1 MTIKYKTIKEIKK
14 MISQK
19 EISNKEIVQ
28 EVYKLINE
36 NSHLNA
42 FVTLNEENSIKQ
54 ADNLDNN
61 PSEMAL
67 AGIPIAQKDLFCT
80 KGLRTTCGSKIL
92 DNFIPPYSATVI
104 ENLENAGCISVG
116 KTNMD
121 EFAMGSSNETSY
133 FGNVH
138 NPWGDKLVPGGS
150 SGGSASA
157 VAAGIVPAAS
167 GTDTGGSIRQPA
179 SLCGITGLKPTYG
192 RVSRWGMIA
201 FASSLDQAGP
211 MARTV
216 EDCALL
222 LNEMCS
228 HDIKDTTSLDED
240 IPNFENRA
248 GAVTLDITM
257 AELNTYSQNC
267 SPTDPPILMSWPGAL
282 PRQLDEYIDLNNET
296 NTELL
301 ADQIWDGERNLDPNW
316 EAILKKNFLNSGGYQ
331 YFKMIVDEVS
341 TRFNL
346 ANTVDDFE
354 IITDKEN
361 YYSLEVLNIINNIR
375 DDFNTYQ
382 ANLDTTTFM
391 PRQANDCANVEYYID
406 DLKWGLPVYLGL
418 DGTEVTEEYK
428 YDTGEFLETKGFYL
442 PTYYYYNKTDSRYQP
457 FKRPSSG
464 GFSHSSIFLLV
475 SKFQLDVKGEPY
487 FFMDLDR
494 LNCIDEV
501 APYKEN
507 EFSEMNNM
515 STGNPNSAFAK
526 LPLSIQ
532 DEVAYSGSQITSKSY
547 DPPLNR
553 LSRLAIRLR
562 FHNGRP
568 VKFGI
573 QPFSF
578 VLEIKCSKQSLK
590 LK

>member
-42 FVTLNEENSIKQ
+42 FVTLNEENSLKQ

-240 IPNFENRA
+240 IPNFENDLNQSLK
-248 GAVTLDITM
+248 GKKIGVVKDLDLSSLDNDVVSVYEDSLKEFVSLG
-257 AELNTYSQNC
+257 AELKDIS
-267 SPTDPPILMSWPGAL
+267 L
-282 PRQLDEYIDLNNET
+282 P
-296 NTELL
+296 
-301 ADQIWDGERNLDPNW
+301 
-316 EAILKKNFLNSGGYQ
+316 
-331 YFKMIVDEVS
+331 
-341 TRFNL
+341 NL
-346 ANTVDDFE
+346 ALSV
-354 IITDKEN
+354 
-361 YYSLEVLNIINNIR
+361 
-375 DDFNTYQ
+375 
-382 ANLDTTTFM
+382 
-391 PRQANDCANVEYYID
+391 
-406 DLKWGLPVYLGL
+406 
-418 DGTEVTEEYK
+418 
-428 YDTGEFLETKGFYL
+428 
-442 PTYYYYNKTDSRYQP
+442 PTYY
-457 FKRPSSG
+457 
-464 GFSHSSIFLLV
+464 V
-475 SKFQLDVKGEPY
+475 
-487 FFMDLDR
+487 
-494 LNCIDEV
+494 V
-501 APYKEN
+501 APAECSSN
-507 EFSEMNNM
+507 
-515 STGNPNSAFAK
+515 
-526 LPLSIQ
+526 
-532 DEVAYSGSQITSKSY
+532 
-547 DPPLNR
+547 
-553 LSRLAIRLR
+553 LSR
-562 FHNGRP
+562 FDG
-568 VKFGI
+568 VKFGRRSENPKDLEELYI
-573 QPFSF
+573 QTRSEGFGDEVKRRILIGSYVLSAGYYDAYYKKAQQVRRLIKKDFDDAFSNVDVIMTPTTRGPAF
-578 VLEIKCSKQSLK
+578 EMGSKGSDPIQMYLEDLFTISANLAGLPAMSLPNGNIDK
-590 LK
+590 KPIGLQIIGNFLDESTILNFGHMYQTKTNWHMLTPDGVKE

>member
-1 MTIKYKTIKEIKK
+1 MTIKFKTIKEIKK

-28 EVYKLINE
+28 EVYKLIDE
-36 NSHLNA
+36 NIHLNA
-42 FVTLNEENSIKQ
+42 FVTLNEDNSLKK
-54 ADNLDNN
+54 AEGLDNN
-61 PSEMAL
+61 PSDSPL

-240 IPNFENRA
+240 IPNFENNLNQSLK
-248 GAVTLDITM
+248 GKKIGVVKDLDLSSLDNDVVSIYEDSLKEFVSLG
-257 AELNTYSQNC
+257 AELEDIS
-267 SPTDPPILMSWPGAL
+267 L
-282 PRQLDEYIDLNNET
+282 P
-296 NTELL
+296 
-301 ADQIWDGERNLDPNW
+301 NL
-316 EAILKKNFLNSGGYQ
+316 
-331 YFKMIVDEVS
+331 
-341 TRFNL
+341 
-346 ANTVDDFE
+346 
-354 IITDKEN
+354 
-361 YYSLEVLNIINNIR
+361 SLSV
-375 DDFNTYQ
+375 
-382 ANLDTTTFM
+382 
-391 PRQANDCANVEYYID
+391 
-406 DLKWGLPVYLGL
+406 
-418 DGTEVTEEYK
+418 
-428 YDTGEFLETKGFYL
+428 
-442 PTYYYYNKTDSRYQP
+442 PTYY
-457 FKRPSSG
+457 
-464 GFSHSSIFLLV
+464 V
-475 SKFQLDVKGEPY
+475 
-487 FFMDLDR
+487 
-494 LNCIDEV
+494 V
-501 APYKEN
+501 APAECSSN
-507 EFSEMNNM
+507 
-515 STGNPNSAFAK
+515 
-526 LPLSIQ
+526 
-532 DEVAYSGSQITSKSY
+532 
-547 DPPLNR
+547 
-553 LSRLAIRLR
+553 LSR
-562 FHNGRP
+562 FDG
-568 VKFGI
+568 VKFGRRSENPKDLEELYI
-573 QPFSF
+573 QTRSEGFGDEVKRRILIGSYVLSAGYYDAYYKKAQQVRRLIKKDFVEAFSNVDVIMTPTTRGPAF
-578 VLEIKCSKQSLK
+578 EMGSKGSDPIQMYLEDLFTISANLAGLPAMSLPNGNIDK
-590 LK
+590 KPIGLQIIGNFLDESMILNFGHMYQTKTNWHMHTPDGVKE

>member
-42 FVTLNEENSIKQ
+42 FVTLNEENSLKQ

-240 IPNFENRA
+240 IPNFENDLNQSLK
-248 GAVTLDITM
+248 GKKIGVVKDLDLSSLDNDVVSVYEDSLNEFVSLG
-257 AELNTYSQNC
+257 AELKDIS
-267 SPTDPPILMSWPGAL
+267 L
-282 PRQLDEYIDLNNET
+282 P
-296 NTELL
+296 
-301 ADQIWDGERNLDPNW
+301 
-316 EAILKKNFLNSGGYQ
+316 
-331 YFKMIVDEVS
+331 
-341 TRFNL
+341 NL
-346 ANTVDDFE
+346 ALSV
-354 IITDKEN
+354 
-361 YYSLEVLNIINNIR
+361 
-375 DDFNTYQ
+375 
-382 ANLDTTTFM
+382 
-391 PRQANDCANVEYYID
+391 
-406 DLKWGLPVYLGL
+406 
-418 DGTEVTEEYK
+418 
-428 YDTGEFLETKGFYL
+428 
-442 PTYYYYNKTDSRYQP
+442 PTYY
-457 FKRPSSG
+457 
-464 GFSHSSIFLLV
+464 V
-475 SKFQLDVKGEPY
+475 
-487 FFMDLDR
+487 
-494 LNCIDEV
+494 V
-501 APYKEN
+501 APAECSSN
-507 EFSEMNNM
+507 
-515 STGNPNSAFAK
+515 
-526 LPLSIQ
+526 
-532 DEVAYSGSQITSKSY
+532 
-547 DPPLNR
+547 
-553 LSRLAIRLR
+553 LSR
-562 FHNGRP
+562 FDG
-568 VKFGI
+568 VKFGRRSENPKDLEELYI
-573 QPFSF
+573 QTRSEGFGDEVKRRILIGSYVLSAGYYDAYYKKAQQVRRLIKKDFDEAFSNVNVIMTPTTRGPAF
-578 VLEIKCSKQSLK
+578 EMGSKGSDPIQMYLEDLFTISANLAGLPAMSLPNGNIDK
-590 LK
+590 KPIGLQIIGNFLDESTILNFGHMYQTNTNWHMLTPDGEKE